1 MTRFNALWISDVHL
15 GTPACRA
22 HDLLQFLRGVEAD
35 RIYLVGDIV
44 DLLHMRGRI
53 SLPQTHQ
60 DVISRFTELAAEGVE
75 VLYIPG
81 NHDHVARDFV
91 NREILGVP
99 IRFECEH
106 TTADGRRLLITHG
119 DILDRE
125 IRRDTNLEAFGAAA
139 YGLLLQLDVAIN
151 RRRSR
156 LGKDYLP
163 VSQRVKGRI
172 ASAREYIDRFEAVA
186 AAHAERNGF
195 DGIVCG
201 HIHKPAVR
209 QIGNVLYAN
218 DGDWVEHRT
227 AVGETPDGE
236 LVLLRYSSGAVD
248 IERETSAEEPAE
260 PIAA

>member
-22 HDLLQFLRGVEAD
+22 DDLLQFLKGVEAN

-60 DVISRFTELAAEGVE
+60 AVITRFTELAAEGVD
-75 VLYIPG
+75 VVYIPG

-99 IRFECEH
+99 IRYECEH

-119 DILDRE
+119 DVLDGE
-125 IRRDTNLEAFGAAA
+125 IRTGTNLEAFGAAA

-151 RRRSR
+151 RLRSR
-156 LGKDYLP
+156 LGRDYLP

-172 ASAREYIDRFEAVA
+172 ASAQQYIDRFEAVA
-186 AAHAERNGF
+186 AEHARRNGF

-209 QIGNVLYAN
+209 QVGDILYAN

-227 AVGETPDGE
+227 AVGELENGE
-236 LVLLRYSSGAVD
+236 LALLRYSAGTVT
-248 IERETSAEEPAE
+248 IEQESIAES
-260 PIAA
+260 IAA